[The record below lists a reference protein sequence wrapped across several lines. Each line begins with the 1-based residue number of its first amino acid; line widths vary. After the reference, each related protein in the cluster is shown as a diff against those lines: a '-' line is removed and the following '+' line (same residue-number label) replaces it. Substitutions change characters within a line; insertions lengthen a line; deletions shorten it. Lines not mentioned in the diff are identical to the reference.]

1 MSLPVTMTARLRPPR
16 QFIPVALVLAAA
28 IVGSFVSHALA
39 ERYVQL
45 DYKRRVDAAAVR
57 VHSEIAREASL
68 TERLRRFM
76 IDAGRTGVTSEQ
88 FARIASRWLSPGDI
102 PAAAWVEPIP
112 YSAWP
117 AYDRQIDQPVVRP
130 DERGTLVTAGLR
142 LYYYL
147 PAPLVSGVSP
157 LDYPGVDLSGDSGA
171 ADNFKRATRG
181 DRAIGTLMTGYSTI
195 SRGLF
200 LVAPAPNVVKGR
212 LRPGYVVV
220 FVPDLRLRAAA
231 DTPGLWLA
239 AGGTEKSA
247 DEHLVRASFTEAGQQ
262 FDLVLRAG
270 SVHSSVST
278 LSWMILAGGLVLA
291 CLAAA
296 LGVNEARRTG
306 AQNELD

>member
-1 MSLPVTMTARLRPPR
+1 
-16 QFIPVALVLAAA
+16 
-28 IVGSFVSHALA
+28 
-39 ERYVQL
+39 
-45 DYKRRVDAAAVR
+45 
-57 VHSEIAREASL
+57 
-68 TERLRRFM
+68 
-76 IDAGRTGVTSEQ
+76 
-88 FARIASRWLSPGDI
+88 
-102 PAAAWVEPIP
+102 
-112 YSAWP
+112 
-117 AYDRQIDQPVVRP
+117 
-130 DERGTLVTAGLR
+130 
-142 LYYYL
+142 
-147 PAPLVSGVSP
+147 
-157 LDYPGVDLSGDSGA
+157 
-171 ADNFKRATRG
+171 
-181 DRAIGTLMTGYSTI
+181 MTGYSTL

-200 LVAPAPNVVKGR
+200 LVAPAPNVVEGR

-270 SVHSSVST
+270 SVHTSVST
-278 LSWMILAGGLVLA
+278 LSWMILAGGVVLA